1 MLLRRCPHVS
11 GYFWKLKKIH
21 IHTKCIQII
30 FAYPHENA
38 IKNDGNVI
46 DDVFMVYD
54 IIVFENLCFHLSTCK
69 QKAGVFK
76 DFNLGERF
84 WKDVFLVIMYDWTV
98 DQTGEKVMSFF
109 KQNRC
114 VWTGPIIISTRC
126 YKIMS
131 SNQTLCPALASSQK
145 WNPCYSR
152 LAYCTDLHSR
162 LSYII

>member
-1 MLLRRCPHVS
+1 M
-11 GYFWKLKKIH
+11 
-21 IHTKCIQII
+21 
-30 FAYPHENA
+30 
-38 IKNDGNVI
+38 I

-54 IIVFENLCFHLSTCK
+54 IIVFENLCFHLSICK

-76 DFNLGERF
+76 DFNLGEHF
-84 WKDVFLVIMYDWTV
+84 WKDVFLVIMYEWTV
-98 DQTGEKVMSFF
+98 DQTEQKVMFF
-109 KQNRC
+109 SNKTDACGQGLLLFL
-114 VWTGPIIISTRC
+114 VWTTKR

-131 SNQTLCPALASSQK
+131 NNQTLCPGLASSQK